1 MEENKSP
8 DFIMLIKSDAI
19 EAEDKLSIY
28 SKINESFDS
37 VLIVFINGGDNVEL
51 YQKEEIYKK
60 VF

>member
-19 EAEDKLSIY
+19 EVEDKLSIY
-28 SKINESFDS
+28 SKINESFNS
-37 VLIVFINGGDNVEL
+37 ILIVFSNGSDNVEL

>member
-37 VLIVFINGGDNVEL
+37 VLIVFSNGCDNVEL
-51 YQKEEIYKK
+51 YQKEKIYKK